1 MQTTSQK
8 AIEISVV
15 VPCYNQEAYIGETLD
30 SVLAQTYTNYE
41 IVVVNDGSRD
51 ASLSIIQ
58 RYAAAHPEKIVVI
71 DQPNQGVVASRNNAI
86 RAARGK
92 YIYPLD
98 GDDKIHPECLEK
110 LYAAMQAGKGDVI
123 YSQTEFFGN
132 KNGLFKLPLPT
143 RFNMV
148 RQNCVVCS
156 ALYRKTDWERY
167 GGYSPDFAFNWE
179 DWAFWLNFI
188 DKGQRFYR
196 IDAPLFLYRQVDNT
210 RNITKGNEATLE
222 HAFKLVKQK
231 FPRLYY
237 LYYLPQIIA
246 KKFER
251 FARFVYFRCVTSRG
265 RIIIRIFRIPVYY
278 GWDKTASCN
287 KTHPKN

>member
-92 YIYPLD
+92 YI
-98 GDDKIHPECLEK
+98 
-110 LYAAMQAGKGDVI
+110 
-123 YSQTEFFGN
+123 
-132 KNGLFKLPLPT
+132 
-143 RFNMV
+143 
-148 RQNCVVCS
+148 
-156 ALYRKTDWERY
+156 
-167 GGYSPDFAFNWE
+167 
-179 DWAFWLNFI
+179 
-188 DKGQRFYR
+188 
-196 IDAPLFLYRQVDNT
+196 
-210 RNITKGNEATLE
+210 
-222 HAFKLVKQK
+222 
-231 FPRLYY
+231 
-237 LYYLPQIIA
+237 
-246 KKFER
+246 
-251 FARFVYFRCVTSRG
+251 
-265 RIIIRIFRIPVYY
+265 
-278 GWDKTASCN
+278 
-287 KTHPKN
+287 